1 MALKAGGSS
10 PHSMLLYVSIFTF
23 SIADRGQCRVHV
35 VDDMNV
41 SAAFH
46 RTVALELG
54 RAGGIRLFN

>member
-1 MALKAGGSS
+1 LALKAGGSS

-46 RTVALELG
+46 T
-54 RAGGIRLFN
+54 